1 MNDKTVKEVL
11 SRLGIN
17 KKRRKIEPKSTEK
30 QKEKQLKCIKK
41 LYREGPMNLTCD
53 TEIVIDDECYLTLD
67 GNRWHEND
75 FYFDCDTEEIPDEV
89 RYLLLEKFLPKLMVW
104 MAISSRGRSSVYF
117 VPSKLG
123 VNREIY
129 IKECINKR
137 LVPFIKKHYSDDNYI
152 FWPDLAPAHC
162 AIHTQNAMNR
172 LNIKFIPKYLNPPAV
187 PQLRPIES
195 FWAIYKRAIYENGW
209 SANTPEEFRKRATKV
224 F

>member
-1 MNDKTVKEVL
+1 M
-11 SRLGIN
+11 
-17 KKRRKIEPKSTEK
+17 
-30 QKEKQLKCIKK
+30 
-41 LYREGPMNLTCD
+41 
-53 TEIVIDDECYLTLD
+53 IDDDCYLTLD

-89 RYLLLEKFLPKLMVW
+89 RYLLLEKFPPKLMVW

-137 LVPFIKKHYSDDNYI
+137 LVPFIKKHHSDGNYI
-152 FWPDLAPAHC
+152 FWPDLAPAHY
-162 AIHTQNAMNR
+162 AIDTQNAMNR
-172 LNIKFIPKYLNPPAV
+172 LNIKFIPKNLNPPAV

-195 FWAIYKRAIYENGW
+195 FWAIYKQAIYENGW
-209 SANTPEEFRKRATKV
+209 SANTPEELRKRATKV
-224 F
+224 LRKFKPELWRNLMRGVKKRFRRVTREGLSALNN